1 MANDLQLENLLS
13 AVTDALLAEEG
24 QNLDLIVG
32 RYAVPRSEVEGLV
45 GIIRRLHVTMVG
57 AQPSRRFVRRLKH
70 ELVGMPNTNVVA
82 RIRYLPPRVQL
93 AAGIALVA
101 GFMLITRRR
110 MMDESRREK
119 HEVPVLQ

>member
-45 GIIRRLHVTMVG
+45 GIIRRLHITLVG

-70 ELVGMPNTNVVA
+70 ELIGTPNTHVVA
-82 RIRYLPPRVQL
+82 RIRYLPPRVQI

-101 GFMLITRRR
+101 GFMLLTRRR
-110 MMDESRREK
+110 MMDEARREK
-119 HEVPVLQ
+119 REVPVLQ